1 LPIQKKENEVVETRI
16 KVIHYINQ
24 FFGGIGGEESACVGP
39 QLRVGPVGP
48 GKALQEALKDWGD
61 IVATIICG
69 DDYFSENV
77 QEAVE
82 KSIRL
87 ITPYEP
93 GIVIA
98 GPAFNAGRYG
108 IACGEI
114 CKSTKEKLKIPAL
127 AGMHEENPGVELY
140 KKNVHIVKTS
150 DSVRGMSEAIF
161 TMSSIARKL
170 SANEELGRPDEEGY
184 FPQGYLRTET
194 SANTAAE
201 RAVDMLL
208 KKIVGQPYVSEIPLP
223 KFDRIPPPQPIG
235 NLIESTIALVTD
247 GGLVPRGN
255 PDKIQSSKA
264 TKFGSHSITGFSSLD
279 SQDYEIR
286 HIGYDTS
293 FVNRNPN
300 ILVPVDVMKEFEEE
314 GLIGRLH
321 ETFYCTSGVGTTLE
335 SSKKIGQNLAKR
347 LKTEGVSAVILTS
360 T

>member
-1 LPIQKKENEVVETRI
+1 VETRI

-24 FFGGIGGEESACVGP
+24 FFGGIGGEETACVGP
-39 QLRVGPVGP
+39 QLRAGPVGP
-48 GKALQEALKDWGD
+48 GKALQEAMNDWGD
-61 IVATIICG
+61 IAATIICG
-69 DDYFSENV
+69 DDYFAENME
-77 QEAVE
+77 EAVE
-82 KSIRL
+82 ESIRL
-87 ITPYEP
+87 IAPYEP
-93 GIVIA
+93 GILIA

-108 IACGEI
+108 IASGEI
-114 CKSTKEKLKIPAL
+114 CKSIKEKLKIPAL
-127 AGMHEENPGVELY
+127 AGMYEENPGVELY
-140 KKNVHIVKTS
+140 KKKVHIAKTS

-161 TMSSIARKL
+161 TMSRIARKL
-170 SANEELGRPDEEGY
+170 SANDELGRPDEEGY

-194 SANTAAE
+194 SAKTAAE

-208 KKIVGQPYVSEIPLP
+208 KKIGGQPYVSEIPLP

-235 NLIESTIALVTD
+235 NFVESTIALVTD

-264 TKFGSHSITGFSSLD
+264 TKFGSYSITGFSSLD

-321 ETFYCTSGVGTTLE
+321 ETFYSTSGVGTTLE